1 MLRYMVF
8 TSRQKC
14 CRGAETQATEPI
26 AETVELRAVLCGGNG
41 CGARG
46 RRHAEPY
53 ENWVHPK
60 SVLVGFLAGNKGRF
74 KERMPWFRV
83 NVREEASALHRVRA
97 AGAGFISARCAGKLI
112 YTCTGGNYARH
123 ECRPTMRRDGGLAN
137 VPSTG
142 MIAGDS
148 PRCRGRRRDKSNS
161 CRLSVLAVA
170 LAAAAMMVEP
180 AAAFLGGAVAWF
192 GVPRQARPALFS
204 SGPGR
209 GRVGLGGAIVML
221 AKGGKPTKKPGTVAE
236 NKQARFNYQI
246 DEKFECGLVLQGT
259 EVKSCR
265 AGKCN
270 IGMCFQSSRRASS
283 DSSVPT
289 ELIHWIGPRTQ

>member
-1 MLRYMVF
+1 V
-8 TSRQKC
+8 
-14 CRGAETQATEPI
+14 
-26 AETVELRAVLCGGNG
+26 
-41 CGARG
+41 
-46 RRHAEPY
+46 
-53 ENWVHPK
+53 
-60 SVLVGFLAGNKGRF
+60 AGNKGRF
-74 KERMPWFRV
+74 KNEMPWFRV

-97 AGAGFISARCAGKLI
+97 AGADLISARCAGTLI
-112 YTCTGGNYARH
+112 FTCTGGNDARH
-123 ECRPTMRRDGGLAN
+123 ECRRTMRRDGGLAN

-148 PRCRGRRRDKSNS
+148 PRCRGRRRDKSNG

-180 AAAFLGGAVAWF
+180 AAAFLGGAVAGF

-204 SGPGR
+204 LGAGR
-209 GRVGLGGAIVML
+209 GRVGLGGTIVML
-221 AKGGKPTKKPGTVAE
+221 AKGGKAKKKPGTVAE

-270 IGMCFQSSRRASS
+270 IGTCA
-283 DSSVPT
+283 
-289 ELIHWIGPRTQ
+289 